1 MHIKISGFLCY
12 TENMKTLVINKHARY
27 DYEILETFEAGL
39 VLTGYEVKAIKT
51 GKASLSGAYVI
62 LRDHQAYLINAHI
75 SAYQPANMPRDYDPE
90 RPRKLLLT
98 LAELKS
104 LIGKTKQKG
113 LTLTPIRMYT
123 KKGRIKLEF
132 ALAKGKKK
140 TDKRESIKK
149 REDERKMERA
159 LKNF

>member
-1 MHIKISGFLCY
+1 MKILI
-12 TENMKTLVINKHARY
+12 VNKRAKY

-39 VLTGYEVKAIKT
+39 VLAGYEVKAIKT
-51 GKASLSGAYVI
+51 GKASLKGAYVV
-62 LRDHQAYLINAHI
+62 LRDHEAYLINAHI
-75 SAYQPANMPRDYDPE
+75 STYQPANTPQNYDPE

-98 LAELKS
+98 SVELKS

-132 ALAKGKKK
+132 AIAKGKKK
-140 TDKRESIKK
+140 FDKREDIKK

-159 LKNF
+159 IKGKF